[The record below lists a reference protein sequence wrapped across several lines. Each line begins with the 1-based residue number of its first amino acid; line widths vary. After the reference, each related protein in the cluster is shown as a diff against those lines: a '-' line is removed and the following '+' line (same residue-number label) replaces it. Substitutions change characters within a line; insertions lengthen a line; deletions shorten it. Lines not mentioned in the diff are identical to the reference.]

1 MQMIENTGPRP
12 LLPVTGTRGVPTRDC
27 ARLLPR
33 VNCWSAGKARSRF
46 AEWERSMAKK
56 GYWVVCYQS
65 VSDESVVPE
74 YAKVAKLAL
83 EAGGGRPLVAGKAAK
98 AHEAGKA
105 DQRTIVI
112 EFESVEKAIATYE
125 SAAYQAALKV
135 LGNAAKRDFRI
146 VEGV

>member
-1 MQMIENTGPRP
+1 
-12 LLPVTGTRGVPTRDC
+12 
-27 ARLLPR
+27 
-33 VNCWSAGKARSRF
+33 
-46 AEWERSMAKK
+46 MAKK

-65 VSDESVVPE
+65 VSDESVIPN
-74 YAKVAKLAL
+74 YAKAAKPAV
-83 EAGGGRPLVAGKAAK
+83 EAGGGRSLAAGKPAK

-105 DQRTIVI
+105 DQRTVVI

-135 LGNAAKRDFRI
+135 LGSAAKRDFRI